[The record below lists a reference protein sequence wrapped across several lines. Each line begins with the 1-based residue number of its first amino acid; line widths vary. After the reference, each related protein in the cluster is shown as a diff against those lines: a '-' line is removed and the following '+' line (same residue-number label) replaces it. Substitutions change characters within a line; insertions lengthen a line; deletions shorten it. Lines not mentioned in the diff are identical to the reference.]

1 MHDVVKRGRGSARVL
16 RMGLTMLLII
26 GLVSGVP
33 AHGSNLADVGAVEG
47 NPVGQPDEESPSG
60 PGGEDPDSVGQP
72 DEEFPSGGGDE
83 DSGFVGQP
91 DEESPSDPGGEGSDP
106 GDVDPGD
113 DEDGPAFPV
122 APGTEDDGG
131 TDPAQEGLF
140 AALAWC
146 CPGPRW
152 SPTTAAPPP

>member
-1 MHDVVKRGRGSARVL
+1 
-16 RMGLTMLLII
+16 MGLTMLLII

>member
-1 MHDVVKRGRGSARVL
+1 
-16 RMGLTMLLII
+16 MGLTMLLII

-47 NPVGQPDEESPSG
+47 NP
-60 PGGEDPDSVGQP
+60 
-72 DEEFPSGGGDE
+72 
-83 DSGFVGQP
+83 VGQP